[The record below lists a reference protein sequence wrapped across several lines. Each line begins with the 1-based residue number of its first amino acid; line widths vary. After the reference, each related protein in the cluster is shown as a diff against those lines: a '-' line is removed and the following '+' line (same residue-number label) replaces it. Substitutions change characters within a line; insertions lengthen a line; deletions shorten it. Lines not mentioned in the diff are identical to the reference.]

1 MVILE
6 VLVVVLVPVLEQEE
20 KMEKAV
26 RRNKVAV
33 AVMVVQAVL

>member
-6 VLVVVLVPVLEQEE
+6 VLVVVVVPVLEQEE